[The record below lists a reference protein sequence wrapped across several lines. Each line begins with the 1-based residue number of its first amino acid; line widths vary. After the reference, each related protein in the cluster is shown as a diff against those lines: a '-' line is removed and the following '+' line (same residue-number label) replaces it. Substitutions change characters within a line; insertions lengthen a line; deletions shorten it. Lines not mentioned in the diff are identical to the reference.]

1 MVIRCVTVLSIII
14 QVIYSSASFQTLPFY
29 FISFFTVQPSITTQ
43 ITVLIFLVFNAMQ
56 AMFLYFQYLYISSSA
71 FCFVAD
77 FYINVDNVVLKLF
90 TS

>member
-1 MVIRCVTVLSIII
+1 
-14 QVIYSSASFQTLPFY
+14 
-29 FISFFTVQPSITTQ
+29 
-43 ITVLIFLVFNAMQ
+43 MQ